1 MNSVIELNIYGNV
14 IRDTCRPRPKCAREV
29 LKHLCTADNA
39 TSSLATVLSRI
50 LVCKP
55 HSANCERLISA
66 YNRLKSV
73 DSDKQLAIIILYIN
87 VNMPVLCN
95 FDPRPAVLNGF
106 VIKTGGAQNHAKLQG
121 SPGFKTSLVNVMCQV
136 QCHTVNI
143 QLGLY
148 CRPLCS

>member
-1 MNSVIELNIYGNV
+1 MHTIELNIYGDV

-95 FDPRPAVLNGF
+95 FDPRPAVLKWF
-106 VIKTGGAQNHAKLQG
+106 CDKKKQAARRTMQ
-121 SPGFKTSLVNVMCQV
+121 SYPGFKTSLVKEMCQV
-136 QCHTVNI
+136 QCHTVN
-143 QLGLY
+143 
-148 CRPLCS
+148 